1 MKKLMTMALAAVLAA
16 SLAVPAYAYD
26 GSRAPTQSWGGW
38 FQWWNG
44 SGGTSEEAT
53 DPAVTLEAPVV
64 TEARFYHKGA
74 VASLKNRL
82 QIRWDA
88 VEGAEGYEIEVVK
101 ADGSTA
107 VYTAGTNL
115 LLVKNAACPK
125 VYVEDTSTWK
135 AATVRVRAVAG
146 DTVGAWSA
154 AATIGC
160 DSIH

>member
-1 MKKLMTMALAAVLAA
+1 MKKMMTMALAAVLAV

-26 GSRAPTQSWGGW
+26 GTAVPTKSWSGW

-44 SGGTSEEAT
+44 SGGTTEEAT
-53 DPAVTLEAPVV
+53 DPAVNPEAPVV
-64 TEARFYHKGA
+64 TESRFYHKGA
-74 VASLKNRL
+74 TASLKNRL
-82 QIRWDA
+82 QVRWDA
-88 VEGAEGYEIEVVK
+88 VEGADSYEVEVIK
-101 ADGSTA
+101 ADGTTA
-107 VYTAGTNL
+107 VYAASTNL
-115 LLVKNAACPK
+115 LLLKNAACPK
-125 VYVEDTSTWK
+125 VYVEGTSAWK